1 MKFAFMF
8 YMNGRQN
15 LFTMKR
21 FSLFLVLATLL
32 FCACDSDTVK
42 VRGEVEGLNGTV
54 KLLAEMPGEPGL
66 TILAQQEVKDGK
78 IDLRT
83 DQFKIPGRV
92 WIDIDGKATVEAIL
106 DTKDMIWI
114 KGKIK
119 FPDQIEADGSGLMD
133 EYKEIKKMYKERF
146 GEDIAKID
154 KRIEK
159 ISKKEKLSK
168 DDEVVLG
175 IHQLQKQRFLKKQ
188 ANWTRDLIVANPRK
202 EISLFLIKDQLVDS
216 LDLQKKLFN
225 KMTVENKESNIYKV
239 LESKLK

>member
-106 DTKDMIWI
+106 DTKLKRKEPFFLTGKTFMIWARNI
-114 KGKIK
+114 V
-119 FPDQIEADGSGLMD
+119 
-133 EYKEIKKMYKERF
+133 
-146 GEDIAKID
+146 
-154 KRIEK
+154 
-159 ISKKEKLSK
+159 IS
-168 DDEVVLG
+168 
-175 IHQLQKQRFLKKQ
+175 
-188 ANWTRDLIVANPRK
+188 
-202 EISLFLIKDQLVDS
+202 
-216 LDLQKKLFN
+216 
-225 KMTVENKESNIYKV
+225 
-239 LESKLK
+239 

>member
-92 WIDIDGKATVEAIL
+92 WVDIDGKATVEAIL

-168 DDEVVLG
+168 DDEVMLG

-188 ANWTRDLIVANPRK
+188 ANWTRDLIV
-202 EISLFLIKDQLVDS
+202 DQLVDS

>member
-1 MKFAFMF
+1 
-8 YMNGRQN
+8 
-15 LFTMKR
+15 
-21 FSLFLVLATLL
+21 
-32 FCACDSDTVK
+32 
-42 VRGEVEGLNGTV
+42 
-54 KLLAEMPGEPGL
+54 
-66 TILAQQEVKDGK
+66 
-78 IDLRT
+78 
-83 DQFKIPGRV
+83 
-92 WIDIDGKATVEAIL
+92 
-106 DTKDMIWI
+106 MIC
-114 KGKIK
+114 KIK

-168 DDEVVLG
+168 DDEVMLG
-175 IHQLQKQRFLKKQ
+175 IHQLQQQRFLKKQ

>member
-54 KLLAEMPGEPGL
+54 KLLA
-66 TILAQQEVKDGK
+66 GK

-168 DDEVVLG
+168 DDEVMLG

-202 EISLFLIKDQLVDS
+202 EI
-216 LDLQKKLFN
+216 
-225 KMTVENKESNIYKV
+225 
-239 LESKLK
+239 

>member
-1 MKFAFMF
+1 
-8 YMNGRQN
+8 MNGRQN
-15 LFTMKR
+15 LFIMKR
-21 FSLFLVLATLL
+21 FSLFLALATLL

-92 WIDIDGKATVEAIL
+92 WVDIDGKATVEAIL

-119 FPDQIEADGSGLMD
+119 FPGSN
-133 EYKEIKKMYKERF
+133 R
-146 GEDIAKID
+146 
-154 KRIEK
+154 
-159 ISKKEKLSK
+159 S
-168 DDEVVLG
+168 
-175 IHQLQKQRFLKKQ
+175 
-188 ANWTRDLIVANPRK
+188 
-202 EISLFLIKDQLVDS
+202 
-216 LDLQKKLFN
+216 
-225 KMTVENKESNIYKV
+225 
-239 LESKLK
+239 

>member
-1 MKFAFMF
+1 
-8 YMNGRQN
+8 
-15 LFTMKR
+15 MKR

-92 WIDIDGKATVEAIL
+92 CVEAIL

-168 DDEVVLG
+168 DDEVMLG

-225 KMTVENKESNIYKV
+225 KMAIENKESNIYKV

>member
-1 MKFAFMF
+1 MF

-21 FSLFLVLATLL
+21 FSLFLVLAALL

-66 TILAQQEVKDGK
+66 TILAQQ
-78 IDLRT
+78 

-92 WIDIDGKATVEAIL
+92 WVDIDGKATVEAIL

-159 ISKKEKLSK
+159 ISKKEKLTK
-168 DDEVVLG
+168 DDEVMLG
-175 IHQLQKQRFLKKQ
+175 SHQLQKQRFLKKQ

-216 LDLQKKLFN
+216 LDLQKKLFH
-225 KMTVENKESNIYKV
+225 KMAVENKESNIYKV